1 MNSATLNTA
10 RVPRGEN
17 ASHLGHLA
25 ALKFITCGSVDDG
38 KSTLIGRLLVDAKAV
53 LQDHLAGIESHGE
66 IDLAM
71 LTDGL
76 SAEREQGITIDVA
89 YRYFSTERRK
99 FIIGDTPGHE
109 QYTRNMVTAASSA
122 DAAVVLIDATKL
134 DWQNPSL
141 ELLRQTRR
149 HSLLL
154 KLLRVPHVIF
164 TINKLDA
171 IKSDQLTDQEAQS
184 LAYKHISDAVKQ
196 FASQVQIVPEALVPI
211 SALKGWNV
219 VNAAKDWCGYS
230 GPSLIE
236 VLEGLSNTPVDSHAH
251 FAQSVQWVEKF
262 HDSSTT
268 AHGRRVFWGRVST
281 GSAKVGQKVKVFP
294 GSQTAVIAQVLSAVR
309 APGEV
314 SEGQSAGIILDKEV
328 DISRGD
334 ALIDEDHSIVGTREV
349 NAVLASMDDEP
360 LVAGRMYHALHA
372 HKWVKCKIQRIEY
385 KIDINTLEQT
395 QATELAPNEIGRV
408 VLMLQQEIPALKYSD
423 SRHLGAM
430 ILVDTASHRTSAAVL
445 ID

>member
-334 ALIDEDHSIVGTREV
+334 ALIDADHSIVGTREV

-408 VLMLQQEIPALKYSD
+408 VLMLQQEIPALKYID